1 MLGDNQGTPC
11 SHPSSIEF
19 RDLTT
24 SEGISRVQEFIQSLN
39 IYGNTPFLYPIYG
52 GGDILQSFCRI
63 NNVYAGITMLQT
75 AILSLITD
83 AANEKILGLEIANEA
98 THTIIR
104 CKHII
109 AADEYPFPPIV
120 KPTQTVET
128 VEGKLAHG
136 LYIVKGNN
144 KGVGNDENS
153 GVFGESKANEKDLR
167 ELVVVPACEEHRAIY
182 LLIVVAH
189 RDVNCSLIASSKSR
203 RRTRI

>member
-1 MLGDNQGTPC
+1 
-11 SHPSSIEF
+11 
-19 RDLTT
+19 
-24 SEGISRVQEFIQSLN
+24 
-39 IYGNTPFLYPIYG
+39 
-52 GGDILQSFCRI
+52 
-63 NNVYAGITMLQT
+63 MLQT

-120 KPTQTVET
+120 EPPQTVEP

-144 KGVGNDENS
+144 KAVENDENS

-167 ELVVVPACEEHRAIY
+167 ELVVVPACKEHRAIY
-182 LLIVVAH
+182 LLIVVPC
-189 RDVNCSLIASSKSR
+189 RDVNCS
-203 RRTRI
+203 

>member
-1 MLGDNQGTPC
+1 M
-11 SHPSSIEF
+11 
-19 RDLTT
+19 TT

-120 KPTQTVET
+120 EPPQTVETVEPVET

-144 KGVGNDENS
+144 KAVENDENS

-167 ELVVVPACEEHRAIY
+167 ELVVVPACKEHRAIY
-182 LLIVVAH
+182 LLIVVAY
-189 RDVNCSLIASSKSR
+189 RDVNCS
-203 RRTRI
+203 